1 MWKIAL
7 PRSTNSVSGRAVVEG
22 NACQRNSSGLV
33 SMVINYSPGTA
44 TTPLRSYTGLR
55 RNYSLKWESP
65 VWYMVGRVAVRTR
78 TCPCSMSWPDPLVLI
93 FRTFTC
99 CFLLLHALTQVTPL
113 GHAWSPTHPQQH
125 PFPKPLPAQFP
136 ASIITSLPSSPSILC
151 GFRAH
156 HPLPS
161 ANGKISFWGGRVAG
175 RQNFALSM
183 GITFL

>member
-1 MWKIAL
+1 M
-7 PRSTNSVSGRAVVEG
+7 VEC
-22 NACQRNSSGLV
+22 NACQRNCSGLV
-33 SMVINYSPGTA
+33 SVVINYSPCTA
-44 TTPLRSYTGLR
+44 TTPLRSYTRLS

-65 VWYMVGRVAVRTR
+65 VWYTVGRVAVSTGHAPVG
-78 TCPCSMSWPDPLVLI
+78 CHDLNPLLSSSEPSPAAFSSCTHSPI
-93 FRTFTC
+93 
-99 CFLLLHALTQVTPL
+99 TPL